1 MAQSRFL
8 RRLGSLLVLA
18 AAAFSMVLPAFALFE
33 LDDNVT
39 GEASL
44 PIAENFSITTYRDVA
59 VSATFSGVDPEGES
73 LTFRVTKNPA
83 RGAITFAEEGSARFT
98 YTPYENKTGKDSFTY
113 VAVDQAGN
121 VSRPAVVS
129 VKIQK
134 PDTKVTYGDMA
145 GDPAHKAAIALAERG
160 IFVGEQ
166 MGESWFFRPDTPVTR
181 EEFLAMA
188 MDVVGLETLPQTVST
203 GFADDDSIS
212 VWAKPYVASALR
224 AGMIQGTGGGLW
236 GAEFSPGRVITETEA
251 AVMLN
256 RLLRV
261 SDVAAQGNLAQ
272 DAAPAWAYQAVVNLE
287 AVGVLSPEAD
297 GSLDLKE
304 SLTRGQAA
312 QMLLSAMEILDFREK
327 IW

>member
-1 MAQSRFL
+1 MAQSRFF
-8 RRLGSLLVLA
+8 RRLGFLVVLVALSGSLA
-18 AAAFSMVLPAFALFE
+18 LPAFALFDM
-33 LDDNVT
+33 DDNVT
-39 GEASL
+39 GETSL
-44 PIAENFSITTYRDVA
+44 PIAENFSLTTYRDVA
-59 VSATFSGVDPEGES
+59 VSATFSAVDPEGDP

-113 VAVDQAGN
+113 VAVDGAGN
-121 VSRPAVVS
+121 VSQPAVVS
-129 VKIQK
+129 VKIEK
-134 PDTKVTYGDMA
+134 PNTKVTYADLEGN
-145 GDPAHKAAIALAERG
+145 PAHKAAIALAEEG

-166 MGESWFFRPDTPVTR
+166 MGDTWFFRPDAPVSR

-188 MDVVGLETLPQTVST
+188 MDVVQLETLPEAVNT

-224 AGMIQGTGGGLW
+224 AGMIQGSETSLQ
-236 GAEFSPGRVITETEA
+236 GAEFAPERTITQTEA

-261 SDVAAQGNLAQ
+261 ADVAAKGNLAQ
-272 DAAPAWAYQAVVNLE
+272 DAAPAWAYQSVVNLE
-287 AVGVLSPEAD
+287 AVGVLSPEED
-297 GSLDLKE
+297 GSLALSDA
-304 SLTRGQAA
+304 LTRGEAA
-312 QMLLSAMEILDFREK
+312 EMLLSAMEVLDFRDG